1 MKYSLKKQLLNEAK
15 KPGVVDDESKNKAT
29 KNLQKC
35 LGWLLKELVGEW
47 QVSEP
52 IIDDSSQES
61 YMVKVEL
68 TNGSAKAN
76 LRMGWKAYLNEYYD
90 DGDGYSEND
99 VHPYA
104 WVTIGDADV
113 SKQRH
118 HTDPLSGTTRIAIEK
133 CLKQAA
139 MTNPELLKNM
149 TKSIAT
155 SEQIA
160 IATSEQIAKIKE
172 SIKDWC
178 RDTVTGTN
186 YRWIRLEP
194 SGLQGSVRTDM
205 DQIDFYDE
213 DGEELGGKLD
223 DQEYS
228 FKVSLQRTLEIR
240 DMLHL
245 IKEIKIEYAPNEK
258 GWLWFSVEL
267 NS

>member
-1 MKYSLKKQLLNEAK
+1 MKHSLKIKYSLKKQLLNEAK
-15 KPGVVDDESKNKAT
+15 KPGVVDDESKGKAT
-29 KNLQKC
+29 RNLQKC

-61 YMVKVEL
+61 YLVKVEL
-68 TNGSAKAN
+68 TNGSAKAK
-76 LRMGWKAYLNEYYD
+76 LRMGWKAYLN
-90 DGDGYSEND
+90 GDWSARKQIWESD
-99 VHPYA
+99 VYPYA
-104 WVTIGDADV
+104 WVTIGAA
-113 SKQRH
+113 SASEQGFA
-118 HTDPLSGTTRIAIEK
+118 TDSLSGTTRVAIKK
-133 CLKQAA
+133 CLKQAT

-149 TKSIAT
+149 TKS
-155 SEQIA
+155 

-194 SGLQGSVRTDM
+194 SGLQGSVRTDI

-228 FKVSLQRTLEIR
+228 FKVSLQRTLENR